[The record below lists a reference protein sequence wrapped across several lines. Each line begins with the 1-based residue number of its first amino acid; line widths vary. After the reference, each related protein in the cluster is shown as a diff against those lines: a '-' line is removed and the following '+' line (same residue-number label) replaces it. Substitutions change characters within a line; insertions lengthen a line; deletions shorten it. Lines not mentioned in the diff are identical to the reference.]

1 MQYFI
6 KNSTVSHTILEDA
19 FRLCGLTLNT
29 GIMWRSDNI
38 NCIDISAFNKLLRP
52 LYRPCFAVRF
62 LDPCLTQDLSSST
75 APACPAQQQAA
86 ILTVLKQ
93 LIISEGTY
101 ELVKQ
106 EKYKKHIGK
115 KMTYYLQ
122 RRKYDLDPTEEIEVT
137 MD

>member
-6 KNSTVSHTILEDA
+6 KNITISHTILADA
-19 FRLCGLTLNT
+19 FQLCGLTLDT

-38 NCIDISAFNKLLRP
+38 QCTDISAFNTLLRP

-62 LDPCLTQDLSSST
+62 LDPCL
-75 APACPAQQQAA
+75 AAQEQQAA
-86 ILTVLKQ
+86 LLTVLKQ
-93 LIISEGTY
+93 LVTAEGTY

-122 RRKYDLDPTEEIEVT
+122 RKVYTLAPTEEIEVT

>member
-6 KNSTVSHTILEDA
+6 KNIKISHTILADA
-19 FRLCGLTLNT
+19 FQLCGLTLGT

-38 NCIDISAFNKLLRP
+38 QCTDISAFNTLLRP

-62 LDPCLTQDLSSST
+62 LDPCLAAQESLSCT
-75 APACPAQQQAA
+75 GAAQQAA
-86 ILTVLKQ
+86 LLTVLKQ
-93 LIISEGTY
+93 LIASEGTY

-122 RRKYDLDPTEEIEVT
+122 RKVYTLPPTEEIEVT

>member
-6 KNSTVSHTILEDA
+6 KNITVSHTILADA
-19 FRLCGLTLNT
+19 FQLCGLTLDT
-29 GIMWRSDNI
+29 GVMWRSDNI
-38 NCIDISAFNKLLRP
+38 QCTDISAFNHLLRP

-62 LDPCLTQDLSSST
+62 LDPCLAAQEPLSCT
-75 APACPAQQQAA
+75 GAAQQQAA
-86 ILTVLKQ
+86 LLTVLKQ
-93 LIISEGTY
+93 LITAEGTY

-122 RRKYDLDPTEEIEVT
+122 RKVYTLAPTEEIEVT

>member
-6 KNSTVSHTILEDA
+6 KNSTVSHTILANA
-19 FRLCGLTLNT
+19 FRLCGLTLDT
-29 GIMWRSDNI
+29 GVMWRTDNI
-38 NCIDISAFNKLLRP
+38 HCIDLTAFNELLRP
-52 LYRPCFAVRF
+52 LYRHCFAVRF
-62 LDPCLTQDLSSST
+62 LDPCLTQDLSACT
-75 APACPAQQQAA
+75 APVQQQAA

-93 LIISEGTY
+93 LITAEGTY

-122 RRKYDLDPTEEIEVT
+122 RRKYDLAPTEEIEVT